1 MEKHS
6 RTSEFTLIEL
16 LVVIAIIAI
25 LASMLLPALAQ
36 ARSKARESNCRSNMR
51 QMGLGMVMYVMDSA
65 DMFPN
70 GQKHGGSTDGD
81 IIHNGWAWMVD
92 SNWRGQVPNG
102 KYLRDLVNPYINDL
116 KVWICP
122 ADTRTGQWSSYNLK
136 MYIYWNGVSQ
146 GLYKNPSS
154 CVMWHEE
161 ESNHGPIR
169 VSSNDSR
176 SEHVVTFIDGHV
188 SRVRHIAYKQFPV
201 RGNYDLHWYTDISLG
216 DY

>member
-1 MEKHS
+1 MGKQS
-6 RTSEFTLIEL
+6 RSGAFTLIEL

-36 ARSKARESNCRSNMR
+36 ARAKARESSCRSNMK
-51 QMGLGMVMYVMDSA
+51 QMGLGMIMYLMDSG
-65 DMFPN
+65 DRFPN
-70 GQKHGGSTDGD
+70 GQLHGGSTNGD

-92 SNWRGQVPNG
+92 SNWRGQVP
-102 KYLRDLVNPYINDL
+102 KTVYLRDLANPYINDY

-122 ADTRTGQWSSYNLK
+122 ADTRTAQWSSYNLK
-136 MYIYWNGVSQ
+136 MYIYWNGISQ
-146 GLYKNPSS
+146 GTYKKPSS

-169 VSSNDSR
+169 VGSNDSR

-188 SRVRHIAYKQFPV
+188 TRERHIAYKQQPV
-201 RGNYDLHWYTDISLG
+201 SGSYDLHWYTNIDLG